1 MAAAREN
8 FSSQAD
14 PELLEG
20 MREIARREGR
30 HLQVVIEDAM
40 SAYIESKNQER
51 VRPAVM
57 GHFYAS
63 LERNRRLGELL
74 GKS

>member
-1 MAAAREN
+1 MPAARED

-14 PELLEG
+14 PELLDG
-20 MREIARREGR
+20 MREIARIEGR
-30 HLQVVIEDAM
+30 HFQEVLEDAM
-40 SAYIESKNQER
+40 SAYIESKNPEK

-57 GHFYAS
+57 GHFYAG

-74 GKS
+74 GKT

>member
-1 MAAAREN
+1 MAGTREE
-8 FSSQAD
+8 FFRQAD

-20 MREIARREGR
+20 MREIARIEGR
-30 HLQVVIEDAM
+30 PFHSVLEDAM
-40 SAYIESKNQER
+40 SAYIQSKNQER
-51 VRPAVM
+51 VRSEAM

-63 LERNRRLGELL
+63 LERNRRLYELL

>member
-1 MAAAREN
+1 MADSREK
-8 FSSQAD
+8 FSSQVQ
-14 PELLEG
+14 PESLEG
-20 MREIARREGR
+20 MREIARTEGR
-30 HLQVVIEDAM
+30 HFQSVLEDAM
-40 SAYIESKNQER
+40 SAYLESKNQQR

-63 LERNRRLGELL
+63 LERNRCLGELL